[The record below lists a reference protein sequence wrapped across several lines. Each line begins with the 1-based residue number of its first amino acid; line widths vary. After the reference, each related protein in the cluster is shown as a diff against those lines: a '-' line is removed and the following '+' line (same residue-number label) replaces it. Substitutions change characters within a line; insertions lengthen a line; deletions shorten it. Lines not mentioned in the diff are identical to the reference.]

1 MGRVDGTRAP
11 VLKNTAV
18 FVSGISTATLPSG
31 VNMEGGKNLRETHNK
46 ERA

>member
-1 MGRVDGTRAP
+1 MGRADGTRAP

-31 VNMEGGKNLRETHNK
+31 VNKEGATDLRETHNK